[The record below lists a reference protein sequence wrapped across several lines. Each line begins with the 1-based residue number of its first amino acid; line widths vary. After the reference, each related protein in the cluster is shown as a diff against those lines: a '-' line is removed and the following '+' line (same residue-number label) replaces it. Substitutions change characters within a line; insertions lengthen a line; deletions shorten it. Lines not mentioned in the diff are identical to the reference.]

1 VVLDKTLESPLDCKE
16 TTPVNPKGNQP
27 EYSSKGLMLK
37 LQYFGHLMQRAN
49 SLEQTPML
57 GKTTLTMQTFVSKV
71 MSLLFNILFRFVKT
85 FLSRSKCLLIS
96 WLQSPSA
103 LICSP
108 IKYNLSL
115 FPLFLLLFMFK
126 IYLFFQ
132 LKDNCF
138 IMLCWFC
145 QTST

>member
-1 VVLDKTLESPLDCKE
+1 M
-16 TTPVNPKGNQP
+16 TT
-27 EYSSKGLMLK
+27 
-37 LQYFGHLMQRAN
+37 
-49 SLEQTPML
+49 
-57 GKTTLTMQTFVSKV
+57 GKTIDLTRQTFVGNV

-115 FPLFLLLFMFK
+115 FPLFPSGMNLSKLCNLSKHYFIFCKIRKIITIWQDWLLG
-126 IYLFFQ
+126 
-132 LKDNCF
+132 LKDVINA
-138 IMLCWFC
+138 ITQYLKD
-145 QTST
+145 SKISKKLKIAHG